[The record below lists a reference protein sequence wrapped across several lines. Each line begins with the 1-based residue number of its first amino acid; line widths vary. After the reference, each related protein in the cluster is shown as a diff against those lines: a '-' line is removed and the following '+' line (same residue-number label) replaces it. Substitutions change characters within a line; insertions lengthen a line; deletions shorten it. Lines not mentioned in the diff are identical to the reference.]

1 MFKFVEGIL
10 QLKTFTIF
18 WIVFAQHPIPNWM
31 TRDPFVSTVGKFFC
45 SSELS
50 LLFPVWVRAK
60 LLASESNL
68 AIATDFLSSEF
79 RNKARA
85 VFFGPSDRSSELNKP
100 GPYYK
105 NKLRLSRAYFCKTLN
120 KNFRGSWAN
129 LERFDFGLFS
139 LSTQETTWVMGPKR
153 ILHSLVVWKTL
164 DLLKLELLILLRIR
178 NNWMDVLPASFFK
191 V

>member
-1 MFKFVEGIL
+1 MFKFVEGIF
-10 QLKTFTIF
+10 QLKTFTSF
-18 WIVFAQHPIPNWM
+18 WIVFAQHPIRNWPEI
-31 TRDPFVSTVGKFFC
+31 RSFQRLASFFC

-50 LLFPVWVRAK
+50 LLFRFEFEPSCWHPK
-60 LLASESNL
+60 
-68 AIATDFLSSEF
+68 AIWQSQPTFCL
-79 RNKARA
+79 
-85 VFFGPSDRSSELNKP
+85 PSFETRLEPCFSDLPTGP

-105 NKLRLSRAYFCKTLN
+105 NKPRLSRAYFCQTLN

-139 LSTQETTWVMGPKR
+139 LSTQVTTWLMGPKR

-164 DLLKLELLILLRIR
+164 DLLKLELLTLKRIWK
-178 NNWMDVLPASFFK
+178 NWMDVLPASFFK